1 MCPFVTLSFW
11 SLVFLMCED
20 FSAQNY
26 QCDLAVH
33 HVEARVLRRVIR
45 ALFEEASMAPSV
57 DVGEVALVFL

>member
-20 FSAQNY
+20 VSAQNY
-26 QCDLAVH
+26 QRDLAVH

-45 ALFEEASMAPSV
+45 ALFEASMAPSV
-57 DVGEVALVFL
+57 DLGEVALVFL